1 MQLNTR
7 HPGLEDGPA
16 RLRSALEHPADWALF
31 LDIDGTL
38 VDIAD
43 GPHAVRVESGLP
55 QQLVQLAGRLDGAL
69 ALVTGRRVDWIDANF
84 GPHLFPAAGLHGV
97 ERRRA
102 AGDLERA
109 AVAPA
114 LVAVRNDL
122 ARRTAQMSGVVLEDK
137 GPAVALHFRQAPE
150 REQAV
155 RDMMAMAQKVMGQGW
170 TLQHGKMV
178 IELRPANADK
188 GSALNA
194 FMSEQPFKGRRAIA
208 IGDDVTDEEMFKVV
222 NARDGLSIRVC
233 ETEAPTVATARI
245 ASPAALRALIAE
257 LGA

>member
-109 AVAPA
+109 AVAPRA
-114 LVAVRNDL
+114 GRGAQRSGPPHRADVRRG
-122 ARRTAQMSGVVLEDK
+122 AG
-137 GPAVALHFRQAPE
+137 
-150 REQAV
+150 
-155 RDMMAMAQKVMGQGW
+155 GQGPRR
-170 TLQHGKMV
+170 
-178 IELRPANADK
+178 RPAFPS
-188 GSALNA
+188 GPPSA
-194 FMSEQPFKGRRAIA
+194 SRR
-208 IGDDVTDEEMFKVV
+208 
-222 NARDGLSIRVC
+222 
-233 ETEAPTVATARI
+233 
-245 ASPAALRALIAE
+245 
-257 LGA
+257 

>member
-1 MQLNTR
+1 MHLNTR
-7 HPGLEDGPA
+7 HPGLDDGPS

-38 VDIAD
+38 VDIAAE
-43 GPHAVRVESGLP
+43 PHAVQVETGLADH
-55 QQLVQLAGRLDGAL
+55 LLRLAGRLDGAL
-69 ALVTGRRVDWIDANF
+69 ALVTGRRVDWIDAHF

-188 GSALNA
+188 GSALKA

-233 ETEAPTVATARI
+233 ETEAPTDAVAQI
-245 ASPAALRALIAE
+245 ASPQKLRALIRE
-257 LGA
+257 LSA